1 VTLLTSI
8 LGQVIESFFR
18 AACPGSSFKMG
29 ICFPKATQP
38 KYKDEPLNP
47 KPSAVVPTSSSPIY
61 CDETLEIPN
70 ASEPETEAESNLPRV
85 QLIGD
90 MLCPFTLRVQIAL
103 QFKVSA

>member
-1 VTLLTSI
+1 
-8 LGQVIESFFR
+8 
-18 AACPGSSFKMG
+18 MG
-29 ICFPKATQP
+29 ICFPKAAQP

-61 CDETLEIPN
+61 CDP
-70 ASEPETEAESNLPRV
+70 SPEDSAPPDTAYSEAESNLPRV

-103 QFKVSA
+103 QFKVNPKNLSFCSVFFGGLES